1 MAQARHK
8 CVPLHW
14 GGVFGVSGDDVVVVA
29 GARTPFGRF
38 LGSLAPLTAT
48 ELGGRAIAAALER
61 AAVPG
66 AEVDYAFVGMV
77 VQAGAGQ
84 IPSRQA
90 TLAAGLPVAVPSDT
104 INKVCA
110 SGLRAANL
118 GTLYLRQG
126 EGRVVVAGG
135 MESMSNA
142 PFLLSADAR
151 RGLKTG
157 DRALIDAVVHDG
169 LTCAFGHCHMGVYGS
184 EVAREY
190 GIERAAQDEWA
201 LRSHQRAAGA
211 TDAGRFAEEIVPVE
225 VTVRRNATPQV
236 VTSDDGIRRDTSLER
251 LAALPPAFSADGT
264 GTAGNAPGLS
274 DGAAA
279 VVLMTADE
287 ARRRGAAVLGRI
299 VAFGSASAEPRYLHT
314 VPWLAAERALQRAG
328 VAKGDVALWEIN
340 EAFAAVTLTSVKL
353 GGIDPERVNVNG
365 GAVALGHPVG
375 ASGARLLLTLLYE
388 LRRRGGGYGVAS
400 LCSGGGQGE
409 ATVVAVD

>member
-1 MAQARHK
+1 
-8 CVPLHW
+8 V
-14 GGVFGVSGDDVVVVA
+14 GGGDDVVVAA

-38 LGSLAPLTAT
+38 LGGLSGVSAT
-48 ELGGRAIAAALER
+48 DLGGRAIAEAVRR
-61 AAVPG
+61 AAVPS
-66 AEVDYAFVGMV
+66 AEVDYVFMGMV

-90 TLAAGLPVAVPSDT
+90 TMAAGLPVAVPSDT

-110 SGLRAANL
+110 SGLRACNL
-118 GTLYLRQG
+118 GALYLRQG
-126 EGRVVVAGG
+126 EGRVVVGGG

-142 PFLLSADAR
+142 PFLLGSDAR
-151 RGLKTG
+151 RGMKMG
-157 DRALIDAVVHDG
+157 DRTLVDAVVHDG

-184 EVAREY
+184 EVAKEFAIGRPE
-190 GIERAAQDEWA
+190 QDEWA
-201 LRSHQRAAGA
+201 LRSHRRAAA
-211 TDAGRFAEEIVPVE
+211 AQDAGRFAEEIVSVE
-225 VTVRRNATPQV
+225 VAPARRTDTPQV
-236 VTSDDGIRRDTSLER
+236 VTVDESIRRDTSLER
-251 LAALPPAFSADGT
+251 LAALPPAFAADGSV
-264 GTAGNAPGLS
+264 TAGNAPGLS

-279 VVLMTADE
+279 LVLMTAAE
-287 ARRRGAAVLGRI
+287 AERRGAPVLGRI

-328 VAKGDVALWEIN
+328 LARDDVALWEIN

-409 ATVVAVD
+409 ATVVRVD